1 MSAGV
6 CSGLA
11 GMKLFGVAQEVR
23 REEHQDGED
32 DQEHA
37 QADAVLHRVVRVE
50 RQRVLRRLHVD
61 AERIVGSHHVQR
73 GDVQEHHADQ
83 HERQQVVQR
92 EEPVERGIVDAEPA
106 PQPGHDRLADDREGG
121 EQVGD
126 DGGAPVRHLAPG
138 QHVAHERGRHHEQ
151 QDHHADHPQQL
162 ARRLVGAV
170 VHAAEDVDVGDDEEH
185 RRAVLVHVAEQ
196 PAVVHVAHDV
206 LHGAERELGVRLV
219 VHRQEDAG
227 GDHDHHGDHRQRA
240 EVPEVVEVLRRRE
253 DAVFLLHHRED
264 GQTGVDPVDQ
274 RIAEFALVLA
284 GHRVPMFLR
293 QPILILVSDS
303 NA

>member
-1 MSAGV
+1 M
-6 CSGLA
+6 
-11 GMKLFGVAQEVR
+11 
-23 REEHQDGED
+23 
-32 DQEHA
+32 
-37 QADAVLHRVVRVE
+37 E

-61 AERIVGSHHVQR
+61 AERIVGAHHVQR

-92 EEPVERGIVDAEPA
+92 EEAVERRVVDAEAA
-106 PQPGHDRLADDREGG
+106 PQQGHDRLADDREGR

-151 QDHHADHPQQL
+151 QDHHADHPQQF

-185 RRAVLVHVAEQ
+185 RCAVLVHVAEQ

-206 LHGAERELGVRLV
+206 LDGAEGEFRVRLV

-227 GDHDHHGDHRQRA
+227 GDHDHHGHHRQRA
-240 EVPEVVEVLRRRE
+240 EIPEVVEVPRRRE

-284 GHRVPMFLR
+284 GHQAISF
-293 QPILILVSDS
+293 VSRS
-303 NA
+303 